1 MWTIWL
7 ITLVENDQV
16 AFKCIVGCDGYN
28 IQKTTQAIQNMQSIT
43 AKELYDIC
51 LETWFWEIDCL
62 VIQSKNESYHKT
74 EDNLSDLYKSEEKF
88 NNPEFNP
95 RWEIG
100 MSDFF
105 EIIDITK

>member
-1 MWTIWL
+1 M
-7 ITLVENDQV
+7 EDDQV
-16 AFKCIVGCDGYN
+16 AFKCITGSNGNN
-28 IQKTTQAIQNMQSIT
+28 INYTTQAIQNMQSIT

-51 LETWFWEIDCL
+51 LETWFWDSSDL
-62 VIQSKNESYHKT
+62 VIQSKNDCYHET
-74 EDNLSDLYKSEEKF
+74 DDDLSDLYKSEERF

-95 RWEIG
+95 RWEIW